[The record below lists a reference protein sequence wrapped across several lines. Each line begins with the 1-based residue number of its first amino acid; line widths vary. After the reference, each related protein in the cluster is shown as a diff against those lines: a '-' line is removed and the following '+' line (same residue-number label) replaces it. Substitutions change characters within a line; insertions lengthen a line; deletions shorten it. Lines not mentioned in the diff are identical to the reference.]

1 MSTATERIDRRR
13 HAGAHRILVAD
24 VALQRQCTTASRFDF
39 GRNAV
44 DRAGKFFGLATDDF
58 DAIAMFA
65 PSRAA
70 RSAIAR
76 PMPREAPVMKR
87 VLPDSVVMVVLGMG
101 RTPL

>member
-1 MSTATERIDRRR
+1 MSHCSGKRDPPAASTSAATLWIVP
-13 HAGAHRILVAD
+13 G
-24 VALQRQCTTASRFDF
+24 S
-39 GRNAV
+39 
-44 DRAGKFFGLATDDF
+44 FGLATDDF